1 MYKHDNNEDISRQ
14 TAIKEKKRASFFGK
28 PWYLYPGT
36 QVWYLPQ
43 RIRSTSLRPG
53 YRAAPWQIRSAILKG
68 DKIMRKL
75 VLDALQLTTSSL
87 TPSVCPSHIV
97 CSASPRLLDLQR
109 FPSSSPK
116 PPIIDSTFAQAMIT
130 GHVIA
135 LTNI

>member
-1 MYKHDNNEDISRQ
+1 MITMKIYRDKLQLR
-14 TAIKEKKRASFFGK
+14 KKTGIFFGK
-28 PWYLYPGT
+28 PWYLYPDT
-36 QVWYLPQ
+36 LVWYLPQ

-87 TPSVCPSHIV
+87 TPSVRPSHIV
-97 CSASPRLLDLQR
+97 CSASARLLDLQR
-109 FPSSSPK
+109 FPTSSPK
-116 PPIIDSTFAQAMIT
+116 PPIFNSTLARSMIM